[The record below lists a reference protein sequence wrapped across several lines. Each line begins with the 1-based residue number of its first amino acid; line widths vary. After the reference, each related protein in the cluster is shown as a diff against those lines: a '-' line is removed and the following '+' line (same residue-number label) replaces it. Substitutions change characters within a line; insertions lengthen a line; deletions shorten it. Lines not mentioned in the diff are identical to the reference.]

1 VEKNMRLTLRQRQAL
16 SGYAF
21 IAIWLVGISVF
32 LMYPLIR
39 NLLWSFTDAALN
51 KNIDHP
57 NFIGVANYVEAF
69 VIDAK
74 FVPLLLETL
83 RNLLVDTPIILLF
96 SLAVAI
102 LSEQKVRGQGFFRAI
117 FFLPVVIGSAEVV
130 GRLFQIQGNQL
141 TLFQG
146 EQINTFLHIF
156 LGANTAT
163 FLEFVN
169 RIVFVLWRSGVQIMI
184 FIAGL
189 KGIDPVLYEA
199 AQMDGATPWV
209 RFWKVTLPMLTPVL
223 IINVVYTIIDSFTDY
238 FNGVMG
244 YIRDVT
250 FVSQLRFGYP
260 SALGNIYFII
270 IFAIVIS
277 IFLVLNRRA
286 YYGGER

>member
-1 VEKNMRLTLRQRQAL
+1 MRLTLRQRQAL

-21 IAIWLVGISVF
+21 IAIWIVGISVF
-32 LMYPLIR
+32 LFFPLIR
-39 NLLWSFTDAALN
+39 NILWSFTDAALD
-51 KNIDHP
+51 KGIDTP
-57 NFIGVANYVEAF
+57 NFIGGANYVEAF

-102 LSEQKVRGQGFFRAI
+102 LSEQKIRGQDFFRAI

-130 GRLFQIQGNQL
+130 GRLFQLQGNQL
-141 TLFQG
+141 NLFQG
-146 EQINTFLHIF
+146 TQVRTFLYLF
-156 LGANTAT
+156 LGGHTLAFLT
-163 FLEFVN
+163 FIN

-189 KGIDPVLYEA
+189 KGIDPALYEA
-199 AQMDGATPWV
+199 AQMDGASAWV
-209 RFWKVTLPMLTPVL
+209 RFWKVTLPMLLPVL
-223 IINVVYTIIDSFTDY
+223 TVNIVYTIVDSFTDY

-244 YIRDVT
+244 YIRNVT

-260 SALGNIYFII
+260 SALGTIYFVI
-270 IFAIVIS
+270 IFVIVI
-277 IFLVLNRRA
+277 ITFWILNRRTF
-286 YYGGER
+286 YGGER

>member
-1 VEKNMRLTLRQRQAL
+1 MRITLRQRQAI
-16 SGYAF
+16 SGYSF
-21 IAIWLVGISVF
+21 IAIWVVGIAVF
-32 LMYPLIR
+32 LLFPLIR
-39 NLLWSFTDAALN
+39 NILWSFTDAALN
-51 KNIDHP
+51 KNIDNP
-57 NFIGVANYVEAF
+57 NFIGLANYVEAF
-69 VIDAK
+69 VIDAR

-83 RNLLVDTPIILLF
+83 RNLAIDAPVILLF
-96 SLAVAI
+96 SLAVAL
-102 LSEQKVRGQGFFRAI
+102 LSEQKLPGQGVFRAI

-146 EQINTFLHIF
+146 EQVQTFLHIF
-156 LGANTAT
+156 LGASTST
-163 FLEFVN
+163 FLVFVN

-189 KGIDPVLYEA
+189 KGIDPALYEA
-199 AQMDGATPWV
+199 AQMDGATAWV
-209 RFWKVTLPMLTPVL
+209 RFWKVTLPMLFPVL

-260 SALGNIYFII
+260 SALGNIYFV
-270 IFAIVIS
+270 IVFVIVMS
-277 IFLVLNRRA
+277 IFLVLNRSA
-286 YYGGER
+286 FYGGER

>member
-1 VEKNMRLTLRQRQAL
+1 MHLTLRQRQAL

-21 IAIWLVGISVF
+21 IAIWMVGIAVF
-32 LMYPLIR
+32 LLFPLIR
-39 NLLWSFTDAALN
+39 NILWSFTDAALN
-51 KNIDHP
+51 KNIDNP
-57 NFIGVANYVEAF
+57 GFIGVANYVEAF

-83 RNLLVDTPIILLF
+83 RNLAIDAPVILLF

-102 LSEQKVRGQGFFRAI
+102 LSEQKLPGQGAFRAI

-146 EQINTFLHIF
+146 EQIQTFLHIF
-156 LGANTAT
+156 LGANTAA
-163 FLEFVN
+163 FLVFVN

-189 KGIDPVLYEA
+189 KGIDPALYEA
-199 AQMDGATPWV
+199 AQMDGASAWV
-209 RFWKVTLPMLTPVL
+209 RFWKVTLPMLFPVL

-270 IFAIVIS
+270 VFVIVIS
-277 IFLVLNRRA
+277 IFRILNRRA
-286 YYGGER
+286 FYGGER